1 MRLISTEI
9 AVNSPETSSKDLC
22 TGFFHETYFLA
33 LTELIIFHQQNDEE
47 KDLTG
52 SGIHQAK
59 FPVRKVA
66 KGALS
71 FTW

>member
-9 AVNSPETSSKDLC
+9 AVNSLEISSEDLC
-22 TGFFHETYFLA
+22 TGFFHKIFFLA
-33 LTELIIFHQQNDEE
+33 LTELILFHQQNDEE

-52 SGIHQAK
+52 SGIHQAQ
-59 FPVRKVA
+59 FPVKKVA

-71 FTW
+71 SAW